1 MITPLGNNIQITIEK
16 AETVTSSGIILARE
30 NTEKLERSTVLAI
43 GEDVTRVHVG
53 DVVLYKSYTSD
64 TMSIDGEDVAF
75 IKEDDVLATY
85 THNAITASLITDEH
99 ATRA

>member
-85 THNAITASLITDEH
+85 THNAITASLITDKH